1 MWWSSPISE
10 SEIGGMFKEE
20 NDRTSQRQPAGLL
33 NAFKAMSNDDTP
45 KILIVAFLV
54 CLFCS
59 ILVSTAAVTLKP
71 LQEHNKILDRQ
82 RNLLQVSGLFQ
93 EGKPIE
99 ELFKP
104 IETKVVD
111 LSTGEYVTGID
122 PHQYDQR
129 EAARDPDRSVS
140 IPSEKDTAK
149 VGRRAKFASVY
160 LVKENNEV
168 KNIILPIHGY
178 GLWSTLY
185 GFLVLEK
192 DGNTVFGLQF
202 YEHGETPGLGGNIDN
217 QDWRQQWRGKLA
229 YGDSKVP
236 MIEVARAR
244 VPENDP
250 EFRFKVDGLS
260 GATITGQGVTNL
272 LRYWLGEDGF
282 GLYLRNIRS

>member
-1 MWWSSPISE
+1 MS
-10 SEIGGMFKEE
+10 KEE
-20 NDRTSQRQPAGLL
+20 NNHTQQGPPAGLL
-33 NAFKAMSNDDTP
+33 KTFLAMSNDSTP

-71 LQEHNKILDRQ
+71 LQEDNKLLDKQ

-93 EGKPIE
+93 KGKSIE
-99 ELFKP
+99 ELFTP
-104 IETKVVD
+104 IEAKVVD

-122 PHQYDQR
+122 PDRYDQR
-129 EAARDPDRSVS
+129 EAARDPDRSVA
-140 IPSEKDTAK
+140 IPSEKDAAK
-149 VGRRAKFASVY
+149 IRRRAKYASVY
-160 LVKENNEV
+160 LVKKNNEV
-168 KNIILPIHGY
+168 DRIILPIHGY

-217 QDWRQQWRGKLA
+217 QNWREQWKGKLV
-229 YGDSKVP
+229 YGDSKAP
-236 MIEVARAR
+236 IIEVARAR
-244 VPENDP
+244 VPDGDP
-250 EFRFKVDGLS
+250 ETRFKVDGLS

-282 GLYLRNIRS
+282 GPYLEKFRS